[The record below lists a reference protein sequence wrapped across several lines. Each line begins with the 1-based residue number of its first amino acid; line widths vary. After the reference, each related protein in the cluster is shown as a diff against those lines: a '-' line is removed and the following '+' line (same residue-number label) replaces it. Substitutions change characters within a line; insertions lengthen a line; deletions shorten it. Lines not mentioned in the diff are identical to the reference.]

1 MVARERTTAVHAA
14 PSHTSR
20 STSRSIVAA
29 LLLKL
34 AKHLALIACLM
45 IIGGAS
51 GRFATSG
58 MAAFLTVVAAA
69 ALHSIGRVFA
79 RHLPA
84 SHHLTLSG
92 HDR

>member
-1 MVARERTTAVHAA
+1 MVAREGSTAANAA
-14 PSHTSR
+14 PFHASR
-20 STSRSIVAA
+20 RVIAA
-29 LLLKL
+29 FLRKL

-45 IIGGAS
+45 IIGEAS
-51 GRFATSG
+51 GRFATSE

-69 ALHSIGRVFA
+69 VLHSIGRVVE

-84 SHHLTLSG
+84 SHHFPLSG

>member
-1 MVARERTTAVHAA
+1 MVARERITAVHTA

-20 STSRSIVAA
+20 RIVAA

-69 ALHSIGRVFA
+69 ALHSIGRVFE

-84 SHHLTLSG
+84 SHHFPLSG